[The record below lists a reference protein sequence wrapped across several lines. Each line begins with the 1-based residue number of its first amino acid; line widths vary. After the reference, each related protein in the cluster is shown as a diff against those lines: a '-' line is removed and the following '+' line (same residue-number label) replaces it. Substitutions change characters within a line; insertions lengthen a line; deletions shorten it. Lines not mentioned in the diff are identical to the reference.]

1 MYKHLPRLLLNNG
14 TLPKLDLPNK
24 GEASNGTL
32 YEYPILRR
40 EDLTVFTSNILLHTV
55 HPDRVLFQ
63 YGGEKARFCGLV
75 SHAGVVELG
84 LDGGQYVLGDP
95 FY

>member
-1 MYKHLPRLLLNNG
+1 MYKHLPRLLLNNGG

-40 EDLTVFTSNILLHTV
+40 EDLTVFTSNIILHNV
-55 HPDRVLFQ
+55 HPDRVFFNM
-63 YGGEKARFCGLV
+63 GGRRLAFAALSPMPV
-75 SHAGVVELG
+75 
-84 LDGGQYVLGDP
+84 
-95 FY
+95 